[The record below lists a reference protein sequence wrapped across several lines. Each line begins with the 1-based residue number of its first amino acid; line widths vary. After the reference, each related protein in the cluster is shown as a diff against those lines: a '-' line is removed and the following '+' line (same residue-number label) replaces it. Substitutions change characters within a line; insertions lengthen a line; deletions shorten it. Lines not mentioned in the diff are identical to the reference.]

1 MKSKIM
7 VPVLSALFFTAS
19 CAELGTA
26 LENANQVLG
35 GLSGAASAQNSGKTI
50 AVEAA
55 DTARYGLR
63 NMKLL
68 IEPSAVCEGKSRL
81 LLTGS
86 ALNKTGRDLYL
97 AYEMPV
103 YNAQGERS
111 GSFVG
116 RQLLPP
122 KEWSEYSGD
131 YQDCIDR
138 FDVRTLKFKAYT
150 PS

>member
-55 DTARYGLR
+55 DTARY
-63 NMKLL
+63 
-68 IEPSAVCEGKSRL
+68 A
-81 LLTGS
+81 
-86 ALNKTGRDLYL
+86 
-97 AYEMPV
+97 
-103 YNAQGERS
+103 
-111 GSFVG
+111 
-116 RQLLPP
+116 
-122 KEWSEYSGD
+122 KE
-131 YQDCIDR
+131 
-138 FDVRTLKFKAYT
+138 KAGC
-150 PS
+150 S